1 MAALHAGWNT
11 SLSGDGE
18 APPPPTVG
26 ERRGGGWITAP
37 FVLVTCRSSHFGALE
52 AASVAGMTLAAG
64 GWMNNLIVF
73 LIQEFNIKSIN
84 AAQIFNVANGC
95 SNFFPV
101 LAAILADSFLGCFSV
116 IWISSLISFLGLILL
131 VLTVTLDGLSPPDC
145 ETGSSTVCA
154 TPSRV
159 QYAVLFAAL
168 ALVSIG
174 LGGTR
179 FTLATFGANQFNKL
193 KHQAT
198 YFNLYF
204 FILYVASF
212 ISATGIVYVE
222 DNLSWGWGYGMCI
235 AANVVGLG
243 VFLVGS
249 RFYYHDK
256 PQGSPFTS
264 MARVVVACIRKRK
277 AEVSSETAHY
287 YYGDV
292 DGVKGAATG
301 APTKSFRILNRAA
314 LKTEGDILPDG
325 STSNSKPW
333 KLCTVQQ
340 VEDLKTLIRILPL
353 WSTSILLATPIG
365 IQASLTVL
373 QALTTDRHL
382 GHRLQIPAGSMI
394 VFLLISVAVS
404 LTLFDHFLWPMWKKV
419 AGKSPTPLQQI
430 GVGHVFNIAGMAVSA
445 IVESK
450 RRAAATSHHGRMS
463 VMWLVPQLVI
473 VGIGEAFH
481 FPGQVALYYQ
491 EFPTCLKSMA
501 TGMVAMLV
509 GMAFYLSSA
518 VVGFVRRVTK
528 WLPDDIDDG
537 RVDNVYWVVMVIGVF
552 NFGYYVVCSWLY
564 KYKNFVQIEEEEE
577 GDH

>member
-1 MAALHAGWNT
+1 MLQFSFWCIG
-11 SLSGDGE
+11 SSK
-18 APPPPTVG
+18 
-26 ERRGGGWITAP
+26 RRRNDTG
-37 FVLVTCRSSHFGALE
+37 RRR
-52 AASVAGMTLAAG
+52 
-64 GWMNNLIVF
+64 WMNNLIVF

-84 AAQIFNVANGC
+84 AAQIFNVACGC

-101 LAAILADSFLGCFSV
+101 IAAILADSFLGCFSV

-131 VLTVTLDGLSPPDC
+131 VLTVTLDGLRPPDC
-145 ETGSSTVCA
+145 QTGSSVCA
-154 TPSRV
+154 TPSRS

-179 FTLATFGANQFNKL
+179 FALATFGANQFNNL

-204 FILYVASF
+204 FTLYVASF
-212 ISATGIVYVE
+212 LSATAIVYVE
-222 DNLSWGWGYGMCI
+222 DNLSWAWGYAICI
-235 AANVVGLG
+235 VGNLVGLA
-243 VFLVGS
+243 VFSVGS

-277 AEVSSETAHY
+277 AEVSSEPADY

-292 DGVKGAATG
+292 DGVKGAVAG

-314 LKTEGDILPDG
+314 LKTEGDILPNG
-325 STSNSKPW
+325 STSKPW

-353 WSTSILLATPIG
+353 WSSSILLATPIG
-365 IQASLTVL
+365 IQGSLTVL
-373 QALTTDRHL
+373 QALTTNRHL

-394 VFLLISVAVS
+394 VFSLISVAAS
-404 LTLFDHFLWPMWKKV
+404 LTLFDHFLWPMWRKV

-430 GVGHVFNIAGMAVSA
+430 GVGHVFNIVSMAVSA

-450 RRAAATSHHGRMS
+450 RRDAATSHHGPMS

-501 TGMVAMLV
+501 TAMVAMLI

-537 RVDNVYWVVMVIGVF
+537 GRVDNVYWVVVVIGVF

-564 KYKNFVQIEEEEE
+564 KYKTLVQVNEEEEE
-577 GDH
+577 GDHQSGS